1 MIVHVATRFASFP
14 CTQRFESF
22 REPAGGARGSAIHTY
37 PLPTC
42 WSALRA
48 IPTYPLPMGGTIP
61 TRRYTRILERGQG
74 GLVTISVG
82 ITYIA
87 WHVHCITCQ
96 HMRTGG
102 ICIPTRRV
110 PRRSPVPTVWVGG
123 CACAWFWSCASAARL
138 RARVRR
144 PEGGALA
151 CAWRAASGGC
161 LARVPPALP
170 DLAVRLCLL
179 TSAWRLARDPSTT
192 VHGGRPRCLAALR
205 FSTSPCGLRAGGDN
219 VTGPTSFR
227 ARAKNG

>member
-1 MIVHVATRFASFP
+1 MGTSLVTISVGITYIAWHVHCITCQHMRTGGI
-14 CTQRFESF
+14 CI
-22 REPAGGARGSAIHTY
+22 PARIGGDTGMVVGARAMCCRSTKVEQEQRVSV
-37 PLPTC
+37 TDV
-42 WSALRA
+42 
-48 IPTYPLPMGGTIP
+48 
-61 TRRYTRILERGQG
+61 TRHRQVADATGPR
-74 GLVTISVG
+74 LVTISVG

-144 PEGGALA
+144 SEGGALA

-170 DLAVRLCLL
+170 DLAVRLCLR
-179 TSAWRLARDPSTT
+179 TSAWRHCPLCVCA
-192 VHGGRPRCLAALR
+192 
-205 FSTSPCGLRAGGDN
+205 
-219 VTGPTSFR
+219 VTGSVV
-227 ARAKNG
+227 GCQ